1 MAEKGELMI
10 LIAVSQINTI
20 LAIAARKFGAGL
32 MQCSTGIAK
41 VRVRLPFRPLSRY
54 CLVALIIVRIIY
66 TFVPKNRRRA
76 NKNIYQFS
84 DQFPKAIDV
93 CLKP

>member
-41 VRVRLPFRPLSRY
+41 VKGSPPVQASLSLLLSSTHNCEDHLYFRAKESQKSEQKYLS
-54 CLVALIIVRIIY
+54 I
-66 TFVPKNRRRA
+66 
-76 NKNIYQFS
+76 Q
-84 DQFPKAIDV
+84 
-93 CLKP
+93 

>member
-32 MQCSTGIAK
+32 MQCSPGIAK

-54 CLVALIIVRIIY
+54 CLVALIIY
-66 TFVPKNRRRA
+66 TFVPKNLRRA

-93 CLKP
+93 YLKS

>member
-66 TFVPKNRRRA
+66 TFVPKNLTAEERTKIFI
-76 NKNIYQFS
+76 NSVINS
-84 DQFPKAIDV
+84 
-93 CLKP
+93 LKQLMFT